1 VQIDVNFLSRDDNNF
16 WGAPNDRRFCEFYE
30 KLVEAYR

>member
-16 WGAPNDRRFCEFYE
+16 WGKPNDRRFCEFYE